1 MTKAPMPMT
10 VELLTEAALSNRS
23 ALYVW
28 MLENH
33 DTFAAV
39 VAKAGR
45 PNWQALSEA
54 FGTQGYT
61 DSDGQPPSDEVTR
74 QTWWRVRKTVKAR
87 RAKQPPP
94 PVAAPAAASLPA
106 TPSPPAPPVARVLP
120 EPGEDDDSRI
130 IEPRRRFNWQ
140 PAVPRAKPPKQGD

>member
-1 MTKAPMPMT
+1 MPMT
-10 VELLTEAALSNRS
+10 VELLTEAALSKRS

-61 DSDGQPPSDEVTR
+61 DSDGQPPSVEVTR
-74 QTWWRVRKTVKAR
+74 QTWWRVRKAVKAR
-87 RAKQPPP
+87 RAKQPP
-94 PVAAPAAASLPA
+94 PVAAPAAASLRA

-120 EPGEDDDSRI
+120 ELGEDDDRI

>member
-1 MTKAPMPMT
+1 MPMT

-61 DSDGQPPSDEVTR
+61 DSDGQPPSVEVTR
-74 QTWWRVRKTVKAR
+74 QTWWRVRKAVKAR
-87 RAKQPPP
+87 RAKQPP
-94 PVAAPAAASLPA
+94 PVAAPAAASLRA

-120 EPGEDDDSRI
+120 ELGEDDDRI

>member
-1 MTKAPMPMT
+1 MT

-33 DTFAAV
+33 DIFAAV

-94 PVAAPAAASLPA
+94 VSAPAAASLRPE
-106 TPSPPAPPVARVLP
+106 PSPPAPPVAHVLP
-120 EPGEDDDSRI
+120 EAIEDDDSRI
-130 IEPRRRFNWQ
+130 IEPRSRFNWQ